1 MLNNGF
7 YKIVTVAGVL
17 LLATGMSGCATDNI
31 RSDYDPTADFS
42 RYSTFN
48 FFEDA
53 GPESTN
59 YQSFFSKYMVAA
71 ITREMQARG
80 YTLSGDP
87 DILINFNAVL
97 REKTDVRTTPAPM
110 YGCYY
115 GYRGGF
121 YDPWMGYGY
130 AQETHVSQYTE
141 GTFNI
146 DLVDA
151 RQKKL
156 VWEAVGVGRITEK
169 LLENLEER
177 VNAGVAKAFAKYPFV
192 AGSGTPQPT
201 EK

>member
-1 MLNNGF
+1 MLNKGF
-7 YKIVTVAGVL
+7 YRIVTVASL
-17 LLATGMSGCATDNI
+17 LILTMGTSGCSSSNI

-42 RYSTFN
+42 QYSTFN
-48 FFEDA
+48 FFQDA

-59 YQSFFSKYMVAA
+59 YQSFFSKYMVTA
-71 ITREMQARG
+71 ITREMELRG
-80 YTLSGDP
+80 YTLSDDP
-87 DILINFNAVL
+87 DLLVNFNAIL
-97 REKTDVRTTPAPM
+97 REKTDVRTTPAPS
-110 YGCYY
+110 YGGYY

-151 RQKKL
+151 RKKKL
-156 VWEAVGVGRITEK
+156 VWEAVGTGRVSQK
-169 LLENLEER
+169 DLEELEER
-177 VNAGVAKAFAKYPFV
+177 VNTGVANFFKNYPFT
-192 AGSGTPQPT
+192 AGSNVPATT

>member
-1 MLNNGF
+1 MLNHSI
-7 YKIVTVAGVL
+7 YRIVTVASLVVL
-17 LLATGMSGCATDNI
+17 ALGTGGCASDNL
-31 RSDYDPTADFS
+31 RSDYDPTADFGK
-42 RYSTFN
+42 YETFN
-48 FFEDA
+48 FFPDA
-53 GPESTN
+53 GPEQTN
-59 YQSFFSKYMVAA
+59 YQSFFSQYMTVA
-71 ITREMQARG
+71 ITREMEARG
-80 YTLSGDP
+80 YTLSADP
-87 DILINFNAVL
+87 DLLINFNAIL
-97 REKTDVRTTPAPM
+97 RDKTDVRTTPAPM
-110 YGCYY
+110 YSGGYY

-177 VNAGVAKAFAKYPFV
+177 VDAGVAKAFARYPFV
-192 AGSGTPQPT
+192 AGSGVPKPA
-201 EK
+201 E